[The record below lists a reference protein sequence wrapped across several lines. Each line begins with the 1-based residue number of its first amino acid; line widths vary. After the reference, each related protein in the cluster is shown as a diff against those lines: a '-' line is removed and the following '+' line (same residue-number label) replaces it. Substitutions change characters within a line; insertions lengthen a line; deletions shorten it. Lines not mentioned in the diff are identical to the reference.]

1 MSGVGFAELECGGK
15 VSKHPGYWFFSPLA
29 ADLYSPGCAQVGSSP
44 SRGRLVH
51 TMKGFG
57 GRGGCHVMTADSTYH
72 KVGRSLVKLVFL
84 LNTDHVS
91 IVGEAEL

>member
-1 MSGVGFAELECGGK
+1 
-15 VSKHPGYWFFSPLA
+15 
-29 ADLYSPGCAQVGSSP
+29 
-44 SRGRLVH
+44 
-51 TMKGFG
+51 
-57 GRGGCHVMTADSTYH
+57 MTADSTYH